1 MYYRFYA
8 VCALAPCKILHD
20 IKIQKIIAAD
30 KKKHNSA
37 CYYEMISY
45 VWNIV
50 KL

>member
-8 VCALAPCKILHD
+8 VCTLAPCKIVHD

-30 KKKHNSA
+30 KKNNSA